1 MSAQTSLITGVAHLG
16 IRVKDLQRSRE
27 FYEQFGF
34 EFVIGPVG
42 PEPVA
47 IVKHPAGIEI
57 NFILNSNDDTPNN
70 VLMDVDA
77 KHAGYT
83 HVALRI
89 SDADA
94 MKAKLDELGIPLSG
108 GPTTYPNGAIGMF
121 VRDPDRNVIELYW
134 PGPTG

>member
-1 MSAQTSLITGVAHLG
+1 MSATSLITGVAHLG
-16 IRVKDLQRSRE
+16 IRVRDLDTSRK
-27 FYEQFGF
+27 FYEVLGF

-47 IVKHPAGIEI
+47 ILKHPGGVEI
-57 NFILNSNDDTPNN
+57 NLILNSTDDPPSN

-89 SDADA
+89 TDVDAAKAILDA
-94 MKAKLDELGIPLSG
+94 AGIPLSG
-108 GPTTYPNGAIGMF
+108 GPNNYPNGAKGMF
-121 VRDPDRNVIELYW
+121 IRDPDRNVVELYQ
-134 PGPTG
+134 PGR